1 MYRSSKTATKQSW
14 AQTEVVQL
22 RNFEANLTIRNIL
35 KFGKKIFHFKR
46 HLKIIR
52 YGYTG

>member
-1 MYRSSKTATKQSW
+1 MYRCSKTATKKSW

-35 KFGKKIFHFKR
+35 KFGKKLFHFKM